1 MKYWIAVFVLS
12 SVCAFAQQ
20 PPPAAKGSVAPTKK
34 PVPAEKKPVSAD
46 ASQPASREDVARLL
60 EAMQVRKQMES
71 MQQTMLGQFKPMVD
85 RMAGEQLRNMTPQQR
100 QHFNQIVQEM
110 FADQRKAYPP
120 SEMIADIIPIYQK
133 YLTKGDVQHIAA
145 FYASPSGRKLLDN
158 QPEIMRDFMA
168 EVMPK
173 MQERMQ
179 ASMRKMQDRIQELIR
194 ESRAQPGQDREFK
207 PVTPAPDS
215 ASPSPA
221 TPEPSPTPPPK

>member
-1 MKYWIAVFVLS
+1 MKHWTAVLVFA
-12 SVCAFAQQ
+12 SVCAFAQE
-20 PPPAAKGSVAPTKK
+20 PAATPKGTVAPVKK

-60 EAMQVRKQMES
+60 DAMQVRKQMES
-71 MQQTMLGQFKPMVD
+71 MQQTMLGQFKPMMEK
-85 RMAGEQLRNMTPQQR
+85 MAGDQLKNMTPQQR
-100 QHFNQIVQEM
+100 QHFDQIVQEM

-133 YLTKGDVQHIAA
+133 YLTKGDVRHISA

-179 ASMRKMQDRIQELIR
+179 ASMRKMQDRIQDLIR

-207 PVTPAPDS
+207 PATPAP
-215 ASPSPA
+215 
-221 TPEPSPTPPPK
+221 K